1 VTTIKLILVNIV
13 LLFTVYIY
21 AQAVDN
27 IKTVNLNCYDQP
39 LHSVLEKLRT
49 QTGFDIIYSNDLVDN
64 MTITCMFDGCSVE
77 NALENILKHHNISY
91 KVFNGKSFVLF
102 KVNKPVKKQYKTL
115 VVQKNYSDEETS
127 LLDSEPQVIT
137 KINPIYPLDA
147 VRNKIEGNVS
157 VRFLVTAEG
166 NVKNSLVEQS
176 SGSSI
181 LDSATVAYS
190 KTLKYIPAYF
200 KDKPRNV
207 WISMKFKYFI
217 TNK

>member
-1 VTTIKLILVNIV
+1 MTTIKLILVNIV

>member
-1 VTTIKLILVNIV
+1 MTTIKLILVNIV

-91 KVFNGKSFVLF
+91 KVNH
-102 KVNKPVKKQYKTL
+102 
-115 VVQKNYSDEETS
+115 
-127 LLDSEPQVIT
+127 
-137 KINPIYPLDA
+137 
-147 VRNKIEGNVS
+147 R
-157 VRFLVTAEG
+157 
-166 NVKNSLVEQS
+166 
-176 SGSSI
+176 
-181 LDSATVAYS
+181 
-190 KTLKYIPAYF
+190 
-200 KDKPRNV
+200 
-207 WISMKFKYFI
+207 
-217 TNK
+217 

>member
-1 VTTIKLILVNIV
+1 
-13 LLFTVYIY
+13 
-21 AQAVDN
+21 
-27 IKTVNLNCYDQP
+27 
-39 LHSVLEKLRT
+39 
-49 QTGFDIIYSNDLVDN
+49 
-64 MTITCMFDGCSVE
+64 M
-77 NALENILKHHNISY
+77 
-91 KVFNGKSFVLF
+91 
-102 KVNKPVKKQYKTL
+102 
-115 VVQKNYSDEETS
+115 
-127 LLDSEPQVIT
+127 IT